1 MKRNLRIFVLAI
13 FILLPAICFVCCS
26 DSSSSSGSDDAVS
39 QESQVQ
45 PQTPVHVCV
54 EGAERCNGNIRQIC
68 SGGQWIEDAVCE
80 YGCSDGNCIDSL

>member
-1 MKRNLRIFVLAI
+1 MKRNLGIFVLAI
-13 FILLPAICFVCCS
+13 FILLLAICFVCCS

-54 EGAERCNGNIRQIC
+54 EGAMRCNGNIPQIC
-68 SGGQWIEDAVCE
+68 SGGQWENFPVCE
-80 YGCSDGNCIDSL
+80 YGCSDGRCVDSL